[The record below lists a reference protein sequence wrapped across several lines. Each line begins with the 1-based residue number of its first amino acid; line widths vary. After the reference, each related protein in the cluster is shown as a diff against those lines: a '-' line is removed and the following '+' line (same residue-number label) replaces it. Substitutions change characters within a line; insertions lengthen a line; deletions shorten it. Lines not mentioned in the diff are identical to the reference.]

1 MYFWI
6 ILGQSVNWDLFD
18 VSQISQVDCMV
29 ISLLYQLRDNVFDL
43 DVIVKSLLICYP
55 LSIYNNWMICEAT
68 PYQENPKLPWILL
81 SLQVPRK

>member
-55 LSIYNNWMICEAT
+55 LSIYNN
-68 PYQENPKLPWILL
+68 
-81 SLQVPRK
+81 